1 MKIRTLKLA
10 CAALDSK
17 RFPRSSRP
25 EIAVAGR
32 SNVGKSSL
40 LNTILGRRDAARI
53 SKQPGK
59 TQTVNFYIVNDRF
72 YLVDLPG
79 YGYARV
85 SEETR
90 RKWRQVIF
98 SYIENRK
105 GLLGVVQLIDARHP
119 PSPNDIV
126 MLQHL
131 VDAGRPFLVVLT
143 KADKVKRSER
153 KKMLGELRGC
163 FDADITVQTYRAR
176 DEAGVGEREHS
187 PLVVPVLFF
196 STKTG
201 EGKDNVRRWI
211 EESME

>member
-1 MKIRTLKLA
+1 M
-10 CAALDSK
+10 
-17 RFPRSSRP
+17 
-25 EIAVAGR
+25 AGR

-40 LNTILGRRDAARI
+40 LNTVLGRKGIARI

-79 YGYARV
+79 YGYAGV

-90 RKWRQVIF
+90 RRWRRIIF
-98 SYIENRK
+98 SYIESRK
-105 GLLGVVQLIDARHP
+105 GLSGVVQLIDARHP
-119 PSPNDIV
+119 PSPDDIV
-126 MLQHL
+126 MLRHL
-131 VDAGRPFLVVLT
+131 IDAGRKFIVVFT

-153 KKMLGELRGC
+153 KKKLGELRDC
-163 FDADITVQTYRAR
+163 FGTDITVEMFSAS
-176 DEAGVGEREHS
+176 DEAGIGERDRF

-201 EGKDNVRRWI
+201 EGKDGVRRWI
-211 EESME
+211 VETME